1 MRSTRKAQAALAAA
15 ITTVA
20 MAGTGVALAAG
31 HTAGDTH
38 GVIDMSS
45 VGYSSY
51 SVLDLGKP
59 GHGDRFSDIDNLS
72 LDYAAIAGGCLGGSP
87 RFVVEVQDPADHSN
101 VEYLQ
106 AYVGDPTSFTCA
118 PGAGWNSSP
127 NYAAAGSGNRWAVP
141 PNNNT
146 YVDYGDSSVQ
156 AFANWKVTDVALIV
170 DSGWVFGENDVQD
183 IAVNNVTLNDHVAT
197 GEVHVK

>member
-59 GHGDRFSDIDNLS
+59 GHGDRFSDIDNLG

-87 RFVVEVQDPADHSN
+87 RFVIEMQDPADHSKTSF
-101 VEYLQ
+101 VT
-106 AYVGDPTSFTCA
+106 AYVGDRPQFSCA
-118 PGAGWNSSP
+118 PGAGWAN
-127 NYAAAGSGNRWAVP
+127 SGNLTQATDQRWAVE
-141 PNNNT
+141 NSGA
-146 YVDYGDSSVQ
+146 YVVYNDSSIQ
-156 AFANWKVTDVALIV
+156 AFADWKVTDVALIV
-170 DSGWVFGENDVQD
+170 DSGWVFGENGDQD

>member
-1 MRSTRKAQAALAAA
+1 MRSSRKAQAALAAA

-31 HTAGDTH
+31 HTAGDTR

-45 VGYSSY
+45 SGSSY

-59 GHGDRFSDIDNLS
+59 GHGDRFSDISNLS
-72 LDYAAIAGGCLGGSP
+72 LDYAAISLGCYGGSP
-87 RFVVEVQDPADHSN
+87 RFVVSLQDPTDKNNSSF
-101 VEYLQ
+101 LT
-106 AYVGDPTSFTCA
+106 AYVAEPPSFTCA
-118 PGAGWNSSP
+118 TGAGWASSG
-127 NYAAAGSGNRWAVP
+127 NYAADGSGNRWTVG
-141 PNNNT
+141 NGNT
-146 YVDYGDSSVQ
+146 YVDHSDATIH
-156 AFANWKVTDVALIV
+156 AFDDWKVTDVALIV
-170 DSGWVFGENDVQD
+170 DSGWAGDQD